1 MLQRRYLPSL
11 SQLCA
16 FEAAARLG
24 SFTRAA
30 QELDLT
36 QSAISR
42 QVRAL
47 EDQLGAALFERDR
60 QRVALTP
67 QGQAYARD
75 IRAGLRQISNASL
88 NLATNPGGGAL
99 TLAILPAFG
108 TRWLAPRLVGFLT
121 QHPGV
126 TINLSTRMDR
136 FDFEIEQIDAAID
149 FGRQP
154 RAGLKSQFLMEERV
168 IPCAAPGLTQ
178 RLGIIAPTDLLRA
191 PLLQMAPRPRAW
203 ARWFAAQG
211 IAATPPP
218 GVMFD
223 QFATMAQ
230 AAMHGLGVALLPEF
244 MVGDEVRAG
253 RLVPV
258 FDLPL
263 ISVGA
268 YRLTWPAARG
278 GYPPLVAFRDWLTRE
293 IAQSRESGA
302 APLAGKDG

>member
-1 MLQRRYLPSL
+1 MLPRRYLPSL

-67 QGQAYARD
+67 QGEAYARE
-75 IRAGLRQISNASL
+75 IRAGLRQIGNASL

-99 TLAILPAFG
+99 TLAMLPAFG
-108 TRWLAPRLVGFLT
+108 TRWLAPRLAKFLN
-121 QHPGV
+121 QNPGV
-126 TINLSTRMDR
+126 TVNLTTRMDR
-136 FDFEIEQIDAAID
+136 FDFDTEQIDAAID

-154 RAGLKSQFLMEERV
+154 RAGLDSQFLMEERV
-168 IPCAAPGLTQ
+168 IPCAAPGLAE
-178 RLGIIAPTDLLRA
+178 RLVLAAPADLVRA
-191 PLLQMAPRPRAW
+191 PLLHMAPRPRAW

-211 IAATPPP
+211 VEAAPPA

-230 AAMHGLGVALLPEF
+230 AAMHGLGVALLPDF
-244 MVGDEVRAG
+244 MVGDEVQAG
-253 RLVPV
+253 RLAPV
-258 FDLPL
+258 FDLPVT
-263 ISVGA
+263 SVGA
-268 YRLTWPAARG
+268 YRLTWPAARAS
-278 GYPPLVAFRDWLTRE
+278 YPPLVAFRTWLVDE
-293 IAQSRESGA
+293 IAGNGPRRGA
-302 APLAGKDG
+302 